1 MKVTV
6 EQNNYLCSLRDSGS
20 INMFGAVPYLQR
32 RFGLTQRE
40 ARDILLNWMQ
50 GGKHDYIREEDN
62 DESE

>member
-32 RFGLTQRE
+32 RFGLTRRE
-40 ARDILLNWMQ
+40 AMDILLNWMQ